1 MLGFAKRKRRLV
13 PAVIV
18 VTALAVGGVA
28 IVWKT
33 SRSLAEPTAA
43 AMAAYVR
50 GDWTRAEAL
59 ARERLRRAPDDPK
72 ALRLA
77 ARVEVQQGRDQRA
90 IAIYSRLV
98 VADMDPADFRLLGR
112 ALARTGQSEPAM
124 IAYETALSGD
134 PDHTETLD
142 ALAQLYLQNDRYD
155 AAERLAERLSR
166 RPGWEARGL
175 LVLGTVRAELEDPA
189 GAAEALRRSFQ
200 LDPEGRS
207 AAPNAIGPFR
217 TLLIRSLLKS
227 RQPAEARA
235 VAQGLL
241 ASGPEPELSWL
252 LSRSSIQERDWSRAA
267 AAAWKDGSSY
277 RAGHPLEFEPA
288 PYIGAA
294 RCAKCH
300 RAEYHT
306 QVASRHAAS
315 FARAR
320 DLDQLPLPD
329 QPIPDPGNPR
339 VTHRFTRDDDSL
351 RVETRAIDQVFRA
364 VVDYAFGAADR
375 FRTLTGLDDQGHS
388 VMIRMSHY
396 ESPRG
401 SGWDLATGLPPQPVT
416 AKDYLGKPMLD
427 RDGIRRCLFCH
438 TTNFRAVRDQ
448 TGPEAVDHAI
458 GCEKCHGPG
467 GHHVAAVEA
476 RFADVAIASRGE
488 ASAAAINEQCGRCHS
503 MHHVEKISAPRTDPV
518 WYRFQSL
525 SLTWSRCYTES
536 QGQLSCVTCHD
547 PHQNVETST
556 ALNEAKCLSCH
567 SAEPASLRVTVTR
580 AAPGD
585 GPRTASSA
593 SARNSPKPVVTRC
606 PVNSTTGCLD
616 CHMPRAWTPS
626 THSFKT
632 DHFIRVRERSPE

>member
-1 MLGFAKRKRRLV
+1 MIMMVILVGGGAAVFWGKNRLV
-13 PAVIV
+13 PD
-18 VTALAVGGVA
+18 LA
-28 IVWKT
+28 
-33 SRSLAEPTAA
+33 AEAQ
-43 AMAAYVR
+43 AAYARQDWKGTELLVR
-50 GDWTRAEAL
+50 Q
-59 ARERLRRAPDDPK
+59 RLKQVPDDPK
-72 ALRLA
+72 ALQLGARA
-77 ARVEVQQGRDQRA
+77 AAHLDRDQSA

-98 VADMDPADFRLLGR
+98 VADMDPVDFRLLGR
-112 ALARTGQSEPAM
+112 ALSRTGQSDPAM

-134 PDHTETLD
+134 PDHAETLD

-155 AAERLAERLSR
+155 AAERLAERLAR

-189 GAAEALRRSFQ
+189 GAAEALRRWLQ

-207 AAPNAIGPFR
+207 AAPNAVRPFR
-217 TLLIRSLLKS
+217 ALLIRSLLKS
-227 RQPAEARA
+227 RQPAEARG

-241 ASGPEPELSWL
+241 ASGPAPELSWL
-252 LSRSSIQERDWSRAA
+252 LSRSFIQERDWSRAS
-267 AAAWKDGSSY
+267 AAWKAGSSY
-277 RAGHPLEFEPA
+277 RGEHPLEFEPA

-294 RCAKCH
+294 RCAECH
-300 RAEYHT
+300 RAEYQT

-315 FARAR
+315 FALAR

-329 QPIPDPGNPR
+329 QPIPDPANPR
-339 VTHRFTRDDDSL
+339 VTHQFTRDHDSL

-375 FRTLTGLDDQGHS
+375 FRTFTGLDDQGHS

-401 SGWDLATGLPPQPVT
+401 SGWDLATGLPPQPAE
-416 AKDYLGKPMLD
+416 AKEYLGKPMLD

-476 RFADVAIASRGE
+476 RFADPAIASRGE
-488 ASAAAINEQCGRCHS
+488 ATAAAINEQCGRCHS
-503 MHHVEKISAPRTDPV
+503 MHHTEKISAPRTDPV
-518 WYRFQSL
+518 WSRFQSL

-547 PHQNVETST
+547 PHKNVETST

-567 SAEPASLRVTVTR
+567 TAEPAGLKVTVTR

-585 GPRTASSA
+585 GPRTASA
-593 SARNSPKPVVTRC
+593 STRNSPNPVVTSC

-632 DHFIRVRERSPE
+632 DHFIRVRERARN